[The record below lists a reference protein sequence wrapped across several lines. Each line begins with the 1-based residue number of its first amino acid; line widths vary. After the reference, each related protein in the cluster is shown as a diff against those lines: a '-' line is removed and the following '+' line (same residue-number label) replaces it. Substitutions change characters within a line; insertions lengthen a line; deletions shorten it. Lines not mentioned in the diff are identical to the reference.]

1 MILSVTGLRRSFG
14 RTIAVDDAQ
23 FQLEP
28 GEVVGITGPSG
39 SGKSTL
45 LKLLAGVLEP
55 DFGEIRLLG
64 FDAISARRQA
74 QERMA
79 FVPFSAPLSEDATGE
94 KMLRRVARARGL
106 SGAEA
111 RHAVLQ
117 AAKATQLDEGFS
129 KPIEL
134 LGRGQRRRLAL
145 AVALMHEPVL
155 LLLDEIDQGLD
166 HHERQGMRAV
176 LTDLAQDRAI
186 VMASRWLE
194 EIEAVCNRVLV
205 LYRGRI
211 VEDRR
216 LTPEMSLIT
225 LYQEAMTLRGGRR

>member
-1 MILSVTGLRRSFG
+1 MILSVSGLRRSFG

-28 GEVVGITGPSG
+28 GEVVGVTGPSG

-79 FVPFSAPLSEDATGE
+79 FVPHGAPLSEDANGE
-94 KMLRRVARARGL
+94 TMLRRAARMRGL
-106 SGAEA
+106 SGSQA

-117 AAKATQLDEGFS
+117 AAKAAQLDEGFS
-129 KPIEL
+129 RPITQ

-166 HHERQGMRAV
+166 HQERQGMRAV
-176 LTDLAQDRAI
+176 LADLARDRAI
-186 VMASRWLE
+186 VMSSRWLE

-211 VEDRR
+211 VEDQR
-216 LTPEMSLIT
+216 LSSDIPLIP
-225 LYQEAMTLRGGRR
+225 LYQQAMALRANAR